1 MYASLPDAYK
11 HGDAGDRQVVTGFM
25 AFVMGVVAM
34 FRVGKIAPKRAMD
47 AAMGIATMEAMAK
60 NRKLLQAQ
68 QGGHGDGGHGPGV
81 VAVSAAQFEALVKR
95 VGDLEEK
102 VAALSSRPPEMPG
115 DKAELLAAAA
125 TRLDALEAELES
137 TKKVTQTHASRFF
150 SRMFWN
156 VARWAA
162 SHVTAM
168 ELHCRNWRRQKGSRR
183 RCWRTS
189 RRRKRRKGW

>member
-11 HGDAGDRQVVTGFM
+11 HGDAGDRQAVTGIM

-68 QGGHGDGGHGPGV
+68 QGGHGDGGHGPAV

-102 VAALSSRPPEMPG
+102 VAAFSSRPPEMPA

-125 TRLDALEAELES
+125 TRLDALEAELET
-137 TKKVTQTHASRFF
+137 TKKVL
-150 SRMFWN
+150 
-156 VARWAA
+156 
-162 SHVTAM
+162 VT
-168 ELHCRNWRRQKGSRR
+168 RI
-183 RCWRTS
+183 
-189 RRRKRRKGW
+189 

>member
-68 QGGHGDGGHGPGV
+68 QGGHGDGGHDGRG
-81 VAVSAAQFEALVKR
+81 
-95 VGDLEEK
+95 
-102 VAALSSRPPEMPG
+102 
-115 DKAELLAAAA
+115 
-125 TRLDALEAELES
+125 
-137 TKKVTQTHASRFF
+137 
-150 SRMFWN
+150 
-156 VARWAA
+156 
-162 SHVTAM
+162 
-168 ELHCRNWRRQKGSRR
+168 
-183 RCWRTS
+183 
-189 RRRKRRKGW
+189 RRK

>member
-34 FRVGKIAPKRAMD
+34 FRVGKIAPKRAMN

-68 QGGHGDGGHGPGV
+68 QGGGGQGPGV

-102 VAALSSRPPEMPG
+102 VAALGARPSEMPA

-137 TKKVTQTHASRFF
+137 TKKVTTVHTAHAR
-150 SRMFWN
+150 
-156 VARWAA
+156 VDIL
-162 SHVTAM
+162 V
-168 ELHCRNWRRQKGSRR
+168 
-183 RCWRTS
+183 
-189 RRRKRRKGW
+189 